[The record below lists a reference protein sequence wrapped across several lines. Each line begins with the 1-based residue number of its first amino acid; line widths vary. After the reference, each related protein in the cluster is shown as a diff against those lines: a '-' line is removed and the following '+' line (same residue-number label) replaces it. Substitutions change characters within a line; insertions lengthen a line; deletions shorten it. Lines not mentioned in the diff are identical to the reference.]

1 MVIGQA
7 LPYGVGDVVR
17 LTGTSDES
25 RQHLVGRQGTVV
37 AIQPGNR
44 FVMAAVKF
52 EDSERRWTM
61 VYEVDE
67 LELVERYGHGVSF
80 LGRRPRN
87 D

>member
-17 LTGTSDES
+17 LTATSDDS
-25 RQHLVGRQGTVV
+25 RPHLIGQTGTVV

-61 VYEVDE
+61 VYDVDE
-67 LELVERYGHGVSF
+67 LELVERYGHGVKF
-80 LGRRPRN
+80 LGRKE
-87 D
+87 